1 MSNSLP
7 AKIVILIVDD
17 SEVDRFTY
25 IRYLQAETNRHYDFL
40 EADTLASGLEL
51 WRSHR
56 SDIILIDYALPDGDG
71 LDLLTEIGA
80 ENLVSQTK
88 AIMLTGM
95 GDEKLAVQAMKMGA
109 ADYLNKSD
117 LSASAL
123 RNRVWQVY
131 DRLILSRQ
139 LQRSQQQQI
148 VIAEI
153 ALRIRKYFKL
163 DDILDAIVDEIRIF
177 LNADRTAIY
186 KFNPDL
192 SGKIIAEAI
201 VPPWLPC
208 LNAQIIDTC
217 FQENLSITYWD
228 GRISA
233 ISDIYTANLSK
244 CYIQLLEQFQ
254 VRANLVMPILLPNSQ
269 TQFLWGLLIVH
280 QCSAPRQWQE
290 ADITLMKQLSV
301 QIAIAIQQ
309 AELYQNLQLANT
321 SLEQEIEERKQAEL
335 ALQQAN
341 ATLEIRIAERTAE
354 LYKRQFTLQ
363 ESNRRWQSLLDNVR
377 LVVVGLDAE
386 GIVEYVNPFFLEVAG
401 YQLEEM
407 IGKEWLSHFLPEIEQ
422 KATAQAFSD
431 NFHHYYQNSIVTK
444 TGEEIVVAWNNTIL
458 RNESGKQ
465 IGSISIGEDITE
477 KLKMERIKNEFISIV
492 SHELRTPLAS
502 IRGALGLLAS
512 GVLLDKPETAKQMLD
527 IATFDSERL
536 VRLVNDILNLERLE
550 SNQNI
555 LERKWGDTSDLCQQ
569 AIRTIGAITAESQI
583 QVIYNSP
590 SYQIFADG
598 DRLVQTLVNLLSN
611 AIKFSPPHR
620 QVFLE
625 VEEST
630 DAIIFHVRD
639 QGCGIPVNHLESI
652 FERFSQVDASESRQ
666 KGGTGLG
673 LAICRTIIQQH
684 GGKIWVKSEL
694 TKGSTFSFSI
704 ANRFS

>member
-1 MSNSLP
+1 MSNPLP

-17 SEVDRFTY
+17 SEADRFTY

-51 WRSHR
+51 WRSHQP
-56 SDIILIDYALPDGDG
+56 DIILIDYALPDGDG
-71 LDLLTEIGA
+71 LDLLTEIGT
-80 ENLVSQTK
+80 ENLGSQTK
-88 AIMLTGM
+88 AIMLTGV
-95 GDEKLAVQAMKMGA
+95 GDEKLAVQAMKIGA

-117 LSASAL
+117 LAELTL
-123 RNRVWQVY
+123 RHRVWQAY
-131 DRLILSRQ
+131 DRLILLRQ
-139 LQRSQQQQI
+139 LHRSQQQQI

-163 DDILDAIVDEIRIF
+163 DDILETIVDEIRTF

-186 KFNPDL
+186 QFNPDL
-192 SGKIIAEAI
+192 SGKVVSESI
-201 VPPWLPC
+201 VPPWGSS
-208 LNAQIIDTC
+208 IDIQLSDEY
-217 FQENLSITYWD
+217 FSENKGGEYRE
-228 GRISA
+228 GRIFDA
-233 ISDIYTANLSK
+233 PDIYAANLSE
-244 CYIQLLEQFQ
+244 CYLELLARFHICASLI
-254 VRANLVMPILLPNSQ
+254 VPILIPNGK
-269 TQFLWGLLIVH
+269 TTHLWGLLTCY
-280 QCSAPRQWQE
+280 QCSAPRQWE
-290 ADITLMKQLSV
+290 KSDIELLQQLSV
-301 QIAIAIQQ
+301 QLAIAIQQ

-354 LYKRQFTLQ
+354 LYKRQVALH

-377 LVVVGLDAE
+377 LVVVGLDIL
-386 GIVEYVNPFFLEVAG
+386 GIVKYVNPFFLEVSG
-401 YQLEEM
+401 YQLEEV
-407 IGKEWLSHFLPEIEQ
+407 IGKELASHFLSEIEH
-422 KATAQAFSD
+422 KPITQAFSD

-444 TGEEIVVAWNNTIL
+444 TGEEIVIAWNNTIL

-512 GVLLDKPETAKQMLD
+512 GVLVNKPETAKQMLD

-536 VRLVNDILNLERLE
+536 ARLVNDILNLERLE

-555 LERKWGDTSDLCQQ
+555 LERKWEDTSDLCQQ
-569 AIRTIGAITAESQI
+569 AIGTIRTITSENQI
-583 QVIYNSP
+583 QIIYNSP
-590 SYQIFADG
+590 SYQIFTDG

-611 AIKFSPPHR
+611 AIKFSPSHR

-673 LAICRTIIQQH
+673 LAICRSIIQQH
-684 GGKIWVKSEL
+684 GGKIWVKSKL

-704 ANRFS
+704 PNRFS